1 LKREGD
7 AFRFAGNAFRVLN
20 SRALPEEKLI
30 IHNQKRT
37 IA

>member
-7 AFRFAGNAFRVLN
+7 AFRFAGNTFRVFN

-30 IHNQKRT
+30 VHNQKRM